1 MDFTA
6 DRNVYS
12 ARGLANVVGAVKD
25 YETEE
30 MIPSATISIDGEIL
44 VATGADGR
52 FQIRNFLS
60 GVYDWQI
67 DAAGYYTA
75 EYSNYDVDYLDGAT
89 IFTFYISDD
98 FAVQKD
104 RVQILNEN
112 TCEQQELSAAETA
125 EEEGIARA
133 VSKTMTAPP
142 EINSEIYVYYNES
155 VHKVGREQY
164 IYTVLSSE
172 LYTPDW
178 YVNDE
183 RGLTAAQRHELFV
196 AQAIAAN
203 TFVEY
208 SISVYSNHSD
218 ESNRNYDICSESHC
232 QNYDPSKV
240 TQQAIYAAQDVFYY
254 NGKDV
259 CDMIM
264 YKPSSANTYSYVC
277 SKYFSG
283 CNNEG
288 TKTNT
293 NDPALQGVSC
303 TDIAKGYINN
313 HRNGMCQMGA
323 AKRARDLNESAAEIL
338 SHYYKDIAIVPCP
351 LK

>member
-30 MIPSATISIDGEIL
+30 MIPGATISIDGEIL

-52 FQIRNFLS
+52 FQIRNFPS

-203 TFVEY
+203 TYVEY
-208 SISVYSNHSD
+208 HISVDNKHSG
-218 ESNRNYDICSESHC
+218 SGYDVCSEGSC
-232 QNYDPSKV
+232 QKYDPSKV
-240 TQQAIYAAQDVFYY
+240 TQEAINAASHIFYY

-264 YKPSSANTYSYVC
+264 YKPTSATYEYAFTEFFSSCYGKGTENVLNRPYSNKV
-277 SKYFSG
+277 
-283 CNNEG
+283 
-288 TKTNT
+288 
-293 NDPALQGVSC
+293 DC
-303 TDIAKGYINN
+303 TDLATGYGG
-313 HRNGMCQMGA
+313 HRRGMCQMGA
-323 AKRARDLNESAAEIL
+323 AQRAKNGERANEIL
-338 SHYYKDIAIVPCP
+338 SYYYTNVEIVPCP